1 MSIAESVVEEL
12 VAEQPGT
19 ELVEIKKFD
28 QQLAEFTA
36 KYSNVVYDLT
46 DPAVEKQARSDRYA
60 IGKVVGDLDR
70 KHAEVKAPLL
80 ERARILDAERKR
92 IKDALQG
99 VQDGIKSQIE
109 EHEARIKARREAL
122 EARIAA
128 ISALAVFETVPDSI
142 DIRCRIEDVADVVID
157 ATFGEM
163 EPRAALVKTNTLE
176 TLERLLADAVAKEK
190 ADAEARRLDE
200 EERAWRQEVARQEA
214 EAAAAAQAERD
225 KKIAEEA
232 SAKAKQEADAALE
245 AQREATAKAEQAARD
260 TAERAKKQA
269 AEAAARADQEKADAV
284 AAAKK
289 EEQEKAAQAERDRL
303 AAIERER
310 AEEERRQADQAHRL
324 QVQSEAVAAL
334 TLCFDIGIDR
344 AAGIIDAIDQ
354 GRIPSVKITY

>member
-80 ERARILDAERKR
+80 ERAH
-92 IKDALQG
+92 
-99 VQDGIKSQIE
+99 GIKSQIE

-269 AEAAARADQEKADAV
+269 AEAAARA
-284 AAAKK
+284 
-289 EEQEKAAQAERDRL
+289 ERDRL